1 MPRTRREDA
10 LVSLSTNELQDPRD
24 LSIDYSELDIRM
36 EDMTK
41 EQRAAAIDLANRI
54 IDYSASKSNIDSIL
68 RDIQDDQY
76 ILGYA
81 AKQTSKVL
89 KAPIPYIRKIPVI
102 GSSITLGTIAV
113 MPVGWLIYDLQCVL
127 SNVYTLMGKSDLGFR
142 GVYNS
147 LGVKTMKEDYL
158 LKALFKGVQNPM
170 IYVDMVTNGF
180 RQTASIE
187 SLKDL
192 MDSEI
197 TPKIAE
203 GWTESIMNVVTKSLS
218 QGHIAKNTVA
228 HFRVDLNTAIDSTE
242 DFIFYMRSIIAL
254 IAAIFFI
261 FAMYGAKTRHKKIS
275 DSDDD
280 IIELARSPSPLRAR
294 ALENFGRRN
303 GKFQRRTKKSK
314 RSRRSVKRSK
324 RTNRRSKNSRKS
336 KRTGSRKKS
345 RSTKGAR
352 RQ

>member
-1 MPRTRREDA
+1 MPRTRTEDA
-10 LVSLSTNELQDPRD
+10 LVSLSTNELQNPRD
-24 LSIDYSELDIRM
+24 LSIDYSDIRI
-36 EDMTK
+36 EDMTR
-41 EQRAAAIDLANRI
+41 EQRAAAVDLANKMI
-54 IDYSASKSNIDSIL
+54 EYSASRANIDSIL

-81 AKQTSKVL
+81 SKQTSKVL
-89 KAPIPYIRKIPVI
+89 NAPIPYIRKIPVI
-102 GSSITLGTIAV
+102 GSSITLKNMAV

-142 GVYNS
+142 GVYNA
-147 LGVKTMKEDYL
+147 LGAKTMKEDYI

-187 SLKDL
+187 NLKDL
-192 MDSEI
+192 MDSDI
-197 TPKIAE
+197 TPKATE
-203 GWTESIMNVVTKSLS
+203 GWTESIMNVVTKSLG

-261 FAMYGAKTRHKKIS
+261 FAMYGAKTRYSKNIS
-275 DSDDD
+275 DT
-280 IIELARSPSPLRAR
+280 IELRSPLGR
-294 ALENFGRRN
+294 LENFGN
-303 GKFQRRTKKSK
+303 GKSK
-314 RSRRSVKRSK
+314 RSRKGRKTSKKSK
-324 RTNRRSKNSRKS
+324 RTRKNSRKT
-336 KRTGSRKKS
+336 KRKS
-345 RSTKGAR
+345 VGR
-352 RQ
+352 RRR